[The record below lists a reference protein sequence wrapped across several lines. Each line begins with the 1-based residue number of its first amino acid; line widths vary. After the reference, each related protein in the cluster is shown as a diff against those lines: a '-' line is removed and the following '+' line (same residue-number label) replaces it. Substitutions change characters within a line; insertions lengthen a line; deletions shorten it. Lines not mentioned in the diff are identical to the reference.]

1 MLGKV
6 LAGSVP
12 VIAIL
17 VAAAFLTPPDFP
29 LLARQVLL
37 CAVGVG
43 GTMVAERILF
53 GPGFGRVVRALG
65 FVMPAGRA
73 VAVALIVSLPMWL
86 FLPAYGWATG
96 TTIGLARDG
105 LPILL
110 GVVLVNGIAEEV
122 IHRAFVFG
130 HLRHEQ
136 AFARAALTSALLFAA
151 QHVYLVFTI
160 GALAGSASVV
170 LALLL
175 AFPFALLYERGG
187 NSIAAPAILHTSS
200 NAPVM
205 LFMVDET
212 GTSVLLPHMAVV
224 LASMYLS
231 FAFLPWLR
239 RPASA
244 PESPESG

>member
-29 LLARQVLL
+29 LLARQMLL

-43 GTMVAERILF
+43 GMVLAERLLF
-53 GPGFGRVVRALG
+53 GPGPRRVARALG
-65 FVMPAGRA
+65 LVVPTARA
-73 VAVALIVSLPMWL
+73 VIVALIVSLPMWL
-86 FLPAYGWATG
+86 FLPVYGWATG
-96 TTIGLARDG
+96 TTVGLNREW
-105 LPILL
+105 LPILI

-130 HLRHEQ
+130 HLRRTLT
-136 AFARAALTSALLFAA
+136 FGRAALTSALVFAG

-160 GALAGSASVV
+160 GAVAGSASVV

-187 NSIAAPAILHTSS
+187 NSIGAPAILHTSS

-205 LFMVDET
+205 LFVVDEI
-212 GTSVLLPHMAVV
+212 GGSVLLQHMGVV
-224 LASMYLS
+224 LVSMYLC

-239 RPASA
+239 DWQGTNSVRAA
-244 PESPESG
+244 R